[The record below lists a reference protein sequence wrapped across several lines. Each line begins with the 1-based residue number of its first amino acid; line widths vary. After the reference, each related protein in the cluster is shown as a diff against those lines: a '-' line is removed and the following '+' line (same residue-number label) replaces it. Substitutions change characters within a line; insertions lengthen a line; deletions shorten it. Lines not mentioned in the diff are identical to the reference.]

1 MESNSCIIVEFLDTA
16 EDSFYF
22 EVVQQGLLSCC
33 SLKNTDLKEDDF
45 TQPKD
50 HHWSIESTNG
60 FGYLILNQE
69 DTFVLQTCCE
79 KKLCIRTYRSSFLN
93 EKLPVM
99 IYTQK
104 NDQTMVVCC
113 KEHKIQAVPMT
124 LPTDITGTNHN
135 ALFYQTELHGTKRF
149 KFVFSVDPTKVLGV
163 VNENNL
169 YKLTLLPKVDDV
181 DTRVEFVVK

>member
-1 MESNSCIIVEFLDTA
+1 MESNSCINVEFLDTA

-22 EVVQQGLLSCC
+22 GVVQQ
-33 SLKNTDLKEDDF
+33 DLKEDDF
-45 TQPKD
+45 TQPKE

-69 DTFVLQTCCE
+69 DTFVVQTCCE

-124 LPTDITGTNHN
+124 LPTDITGTNHD
-135 ALFYQTELHGTKRF
+135 ALFYQTQLPGTERF